1 MKLQPTKW
9 NPVRHILR
17 ALIPVIAALAAAP
30 GMAGAAQSPNC
41 GFVAFAPQSDNG
53 AFRIVAHEVT
63 CHTARTV
70 ASGSRSSRFRSGNP
84 LYTSL
89 GFSCSGRSEQLDG
102 KGMQIVVFRCWHE
115 RGLVSFLRG

>member
-17 ALIPVIAALAAAP
+17 ALPVIAALAAGP
-30 GMAGAAQSPNC
+30 GVAGAAQSPGC

-53 AFRIVAHEVT
+53 AFRIVAHQAT

-70 ASGSRSSRFRSGNP
+70 ASGSRSSRFRSGDP
-84 LYTSL
+84 LYSSL

-102 KGMQIVVFRCWHE
+102 NGMEVVVFRCWHE
-115 RGLVSFLRG
+115 HSLVSFLRG